1 MAKYGGISG
10 TPWHVERFTRAEG
23 DERRHRSRCIH
34 YIKER
39 KTCIKVAGPCNGA
52 AHCKYYKEVVKN
64 NDSTQNGA
72 LKLNKDEVSSAASS
86 QMPKPKGTG
95 VSLRNID
102 DNITRQATAY
112 SRIKPQYE
120 STNEN
125 TIDKEPSEYM
135 GYCPGREVIHKKY
148 GEGKIQEINGNM
160 AMILFYEYGIIRGI
174 ELGLSIKKGDLS
186 LKK

>member
-52 AHCKYYKEVVKN
+52 AHCKFYKEVVKN
-64 NDSTQNGA
+64 NTSTQNDV
-72 LKLNKDEVSSAASS
+72 LKSNNKEVSSTASS
-86 QMPKPKGTG
+86 RLPKPTRTG
-95 VSLRNID
+95 KSPQSNVENVI
-102 DNITRQATAY
+102 RQEPLN
-112 SRIKPQYE
+112 SRKELQYE
-120 STNEN
+120 LSKED
-125 TIDKEPSEYM
+125 TISKEPSEYM
-135 GYCPGREVIHKKY
+135 EYRPGREVIHKKY
-148 GEGKIQEINGNM
+148 GEGRIQEINGNM
-160 AMILFYEYGIIRGI
+160 AMILFYEYGIIRGV

-186 LKK
+186 LR